1 MTERDTMNANAED
14 TYLRDVGKRLRT
26 LTPEQRGA
34 VLDDVRAHFADA
46 ADAGR
51 SPEQAA
57 ESLGDPAQFTER
69 VRAELGHDTGRTD
82 RMRRVLQWLATGA
95 AVFTAMFVSFLW
107 PGAIL
112 PGLDTQ
118 VEQSGFGIVLLNL
131 VPALV
136 AALPLFVPARA
147 RTATTVAV
155 AVVLTVLSLAGTTT
169 FHTLTAMLAWA
180 AVVVPV
186 IARRGRPAAGW
197 RIAGAALTAVP
208 ALLGIVGALVGSWD
222 MEVSSWL
229 WTGGFIAVGALIAV
243 PRAWAGAVVA
253 VAGVAVL
260 VMSTLDLGMLTLG
273 IWWAGGV
280 LFTVGVSHAV
290 AHARPRTLVGE

>member
-69 VRAELGHDTGRTD
+69 VRAELGLDAGRTD

-107 PGAIL
+107 PSDTL

-118 VEQSGFGIVLLNL
+118 VDQYGFGIVLLNL

-136 AALPLFVPARA
+136 AALPLLVPARA

-208 ALLGIVGALVGSWD
+208 ALLGILGGLVGSWD
-222 MEVSSWL
+222 MEVSSLL
-229 WTGGFIAVGALIAV
+229 WSGGFIAVGALIAV
-243 PRAWAGAVVA
+243 PRAWAGAVVTA
-253 VAGVAVL
+253 AGVAVL
-260 VMSTLDLGMLTLG
+260 IVSTLDVGMITLG

-280 LFTVGVSHAV
+280 LFTVGVSHAL
-290 AHARPRTLVGE
+290 AHARPRTLAGE